1 MEYTIHPYQ
10 RIILKKL
17 MYNPKLKFSQLQ
29 LEDLTSKHFTY
40 HLNQLKKYELIEKSG
55 NEYILTTTGKK
66 YVEKVDEHN
75 MKIEQQPKVSVVS
88 FPCRKNKAGKL
99 EILLSKRLKHP
110 NYGIVVGIGGKVKFG
125 ETFEEAAHRELMEE
139 TGLTGDFRL
148 SGIIRKMGYQGQ
160 DNNHEVVL
168 DILFVLFKVENV
180 SGNLIEKNEDQLN
193 FWCPLVE
200 VSKRDDISET
210 LLAFLDRGLKEKMDN
225 FEMFSELEGY

>member
-29 LEDLTSKHFTY
+29 LEEMTTKHFTY
-40 HLNQLKKYELIEKSG
+40 HLNQLKKYELIEKADDA
-55 NEYILTTTGKK
+55 YILTTAGKK

-88 FPCRKNKAGKL
+88 FPYRKNKSGEL
-99 EILLSKRLKHP
+99 EVLLSKRLKHP

-139 TGLTGDFRL
+139 TGLTGDFSL
-148 SGIIRKMGYQGQ
+148 SGIIRKMGYQGK
-160 DNNHEVVL
+160 DKNHEVVL
-168 DILFVLFKVENV
+168 DILFVIFKVKNV
-180 SGNLIEKNEDQLN
+180 KGNLIEKTEDQLN
-193 FWCPLVE
+193 FWCPLAE
-200 VSKRDDISET
+200 VPKRKDTSET
-210 LLAFLDRGLKEKMDN
+210 LLAFIEKGLKGKLEN
-225 FEMFSELEGY
+225 FELFSELESF